1 MDQWIEDGNGWC
13 DQPGRRR
20 SGEVDFGSRWQPI
33 DGPEWPLYRVSWIVN
48 TGELY
53 AIEERLQEER
63 RRLCVLGIITDRET
77 VERLMDGWCEPDFRI
92 GPFCKGHAPVVPFDV
107 DIVWGLKR

>member
-1 MDQWIEDGNGWC
+1 MDQWIEDGAAWC
-13 DQPGRRR
+13 DQEGRRR
-20 SGEVDFGSRWQPI
+20 SGEVDFGSRWQVA
-33 DGPEWPLYRVSWIVN
+33 DGPEWPLYRVSWIRD

-53 AIEERLQEER
+53 AIEERLEGR

-77 VERLMDGWCEPDFRI
+77 VERLMDGWTEPDFHHI
-92 GPFCKGHAPVVPFDV
+92 GPFCKGHAPITIGPV